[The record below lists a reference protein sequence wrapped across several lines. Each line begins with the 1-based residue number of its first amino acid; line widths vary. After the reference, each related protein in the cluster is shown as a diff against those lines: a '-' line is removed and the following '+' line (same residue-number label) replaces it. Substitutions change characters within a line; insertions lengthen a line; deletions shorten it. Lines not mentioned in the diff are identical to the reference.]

1 MHTINQGPGES
12 LHGNEASFT
21 QSAAGEYGKAGKGN
35 EVETGNREWKRK
47 LEIGTVGISTV
58 YIGVVVIIASTQ
70 AYVVGNSTVYCGI
83 WE

>member
-1 MHTINQGPGES
+1 MQSPCTQSIKV

-21 QSAAGEYGKAGKGN
+21 QSAAGEYGKGGKGN

-47 LEIGTVGISTV
+47 LEIGI
-58 YIGVVVIIASTQ
+58 
-70 AYVVGNSTVYCGI
+70 GNSTVYCGI